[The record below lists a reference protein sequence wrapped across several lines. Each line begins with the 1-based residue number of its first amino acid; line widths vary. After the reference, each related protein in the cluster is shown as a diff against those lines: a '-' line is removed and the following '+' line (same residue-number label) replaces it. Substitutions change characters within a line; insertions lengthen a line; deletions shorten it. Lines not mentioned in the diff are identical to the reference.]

1 MSGYFS
7 DEGLAVVDA
16 LSRIA
21 EAHEAEIAS
30 VALAWLQA
38 QPDVVAPIA
47 SARNTEQ
54 LPALLAS
61 ADLELGAEELR
72 TLDEASAR
80 VPAAS

>member
-1 MSGYFS
+1 
-7 DEGLAVVDA
+7 VVDA
-16 LSRIA
+16 LATIA
-21 EAHEAEIAS
+21 QDRGTEVAT

-61 ADLELGAEELR
+61 AELELSADELR
-72 TLDEASAR
+72 TLSDVSGKVSA
-80 VPAAS
+80 AA